1 MANEQFA
8 TGTGNYRNILT
19 PNIQLFGE
27 SGDNGATNDA
37 GNDPANTATGDNA
50 TKEAP
55 KQETTLLT
63 DEMKKHIQS
72 EIDRGLAEER
82 KKNATL
88 QKENEKL
95 KKEKMSADELKKY
108 EDEQKDKQLTER
120 ENALTERENRLF
132 AIEALKEIGLD
143 DGSKQSLDLV
153 DLVMAGEQD
162 AITERVKALKAV
174 VDRLVTAEVDKTIA
188 ANGRVPH
195 GANIG
200 NGGETKDNNIAVEL
214 GKQTAK
220 SNAQSNEV
228 LKHYYGG

>member
-1 MANEQFA
+1 MAEEVNTTA
-8 TGTGNYRNILT
+8 TAETT
-19 PNIQLFGE
+19 
-27 SGDNGATNDA
+27 AT
-37 GNDPANTATGDNA
+37 NTATGDNA
-50 TKEAP
+50 TQEAQ
-55 KQETTLLT
+55 KQETGTNLLT

-72 EIDRGLAEER
+72 EIDKGLAEER
-82 KKNATL
+82 KKNANL